1 MVSLTSSG
9 FFESH
14 ETSGAQLN
22 DFFNEIIIV
31 LTLYTMMCFTNFLPD
46 QMMQFNVGYASC
58 FLVVTH
64 LIINLSIM
72 VMGSTRQVVLKLKRF
87 FYQRKLKTKKQLGVA
102 PTQSTQVI
110 I

>member
-1 MVSLTSSG
+1 MVSLISSG

-14 ETSGAQLN
+14 ETAAAQLN

-46 QMMQFNVGYASC
+46 LMMQFNVGYASC

-64 LIINLSIM
+64 LIINLFIM
-72 VMGSTRQVVLKLKRF
+72 VAGSTHQVVLRLKRY
-87 FYQRKLKTKKQLGVA
+87 FY
-102 PTQSTQVI
+102 
-110 I
+110 

>member
-22 DFFNEIIIV
+22 DFFNETIIV

-72 VMGSTRQVVLKLKRF
+72 VMGSTHQVVLKLKRF
-87 FYQRKLKTKKQLGVA
+87 FYQRKLKTKKLLGVA
-102 PTQSTQVI
+102 PTQPAQVI